1 MKYSNEIVITL
12 IITVLI
18 SFLKII
24 NVFQVENGLGYPFI
38 MILLI
43 VFFSITTILIQ
54 KNIDE
59 NYKKIF
65 LITKTWIS

>member
-59 NYKKIF
+59 NYKK
-65 LITKTWIS
+65 KSS